1 MKKLVNSIT
10 MAYDEDVSKRDKEI
24 MIKKQC
30 YFVELYRDVK
40 K

>member
-24 MIKKQC
+24 MIKNNATLLN
-30 YFVELYRDVK
+30 YIGM
-40 K
+40 